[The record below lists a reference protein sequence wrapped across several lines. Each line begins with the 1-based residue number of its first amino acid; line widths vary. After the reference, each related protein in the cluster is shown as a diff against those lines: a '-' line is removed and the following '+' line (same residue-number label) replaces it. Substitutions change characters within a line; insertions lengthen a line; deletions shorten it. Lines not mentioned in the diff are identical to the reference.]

1 MIAIRPPPLAKGT
14 PQGSRPLKFLSR
26 TIALV
31 LFAGL
36 ASGALAADRPAAN
49 DADGYSVLHRH
60 VLGGDGGW
68 DYLALDSAARRV
80 YVSHGDI
87 VLVVDADSGKSVG
100 SIGGLA
106 GVHGIAL
113 APAMHRGW
121 ISNGRSNTVTVFDT
135 ATLKTTGTIKVSGEN
150 PDAILYEP
158 ASQRVFT
165 FNGRSRNATA
175 IDANSGKVL
184 ATIALPGKPEF
195 AVSDGHGHVY
205 VNIEDKSELVD
216 LDPASGKLRAT
227 WSLAPGESPSGLAL
241 DNPHHRLFAVCDN
254 RQMIVLDAQSGKRVA
269 SVPIGDGPDAATF
282 DASRGIV
289 FSSNGQS
296 GTLTVVH
303 EDDPDHYH
311 VVATVPTQTTA
322 RTMALD
328 PTTGNVYLTA
338 AQFGPHPEQGGPH
351 KRPPIVPNSF
361 TLLVV
366 GK

>member
-1 MIAIRPPPLAKGT
+1 MKILP
-14 PQGSRPLKFLSR
+14 R

-31 LFAGL
+31 MLAGL
-36 ASGALAADRPAAN
+36 AGSAAAVDSPVAN
-49 DADGYSVLHRH
+49 DAAGYGVLHRY
-60 VLGGDGGW
+60 VLGGDSGW
-68 DYLALDSAARRV
+68 DYLAFDPAARHL
-80 YVSHGDI
+80 YVSHGDS
-87 VLVVDADSGKSVG
+87 VLVIDADSGKRVG
-100 SIGGLA
+100 SIEGLS

-135 ATLKTTGTIKVSGEN
+135 GTLKRTATIKVSGEN
-150 PDAILYEP
+150 PDAILYDP

-165 FNGRSRNATA
+165 FNGRSSNATA
-175 IDANSGKVL
+175 IDAGSGKTV

-216 LDPASGKLRAT
+216 LDPASGTLLAT
-227 WSLAPGESPSGLAL
+227 WSLVPGESPSGLAL
-241 DNPHHRLFAVCDN
+241 DNAHHRLFAVCDN
-254 RQMIVLDAQSGKRVA
+254 QRMIVLDAHDGKRVA
-269 SVPIGDGPDAATF
+269 SVPIGDGPDAAAF
-282 DASRGIV
+282 DASRGLV

-303 EDDPDHYH
+303 EDDPDHYR

-328 PTTGNVYLTA
+328 PKSGHVYLSA
-338 AQFGPHPEQGGPH
+338 AKFGAHTEQGGPH
-351 KRPPIVPNSF
+351 HRPPIVPGTF
-361 TLLVV
+361 TVLVV